1 MPPLRR
7 HYAPEALTEAIIRL
21 NQQTT
26 NHEDLTR
33 SYIELLQEALLTSY
47 GMVFRVANYGLPV
60 PKPDPMEWMLLGGA
74 GDMQGL
80 QQGEITTRQ
89 DFPDALLMPF
99 DLRGET
105 IGMVVLGPKTNRRSY
120 TKRDLALV
128 RSLAEL
134 VALRLYLFDTLGMER
149 EKARQVA
156 ILEEAIRLQEQFLNM
171 VSHELRTPVSVILA
185 SISFLEH
192 EADTSHDPLLD
203 TFLGR
208 IYRNAETLTLLVGDL
223 LNAGQLESGTF
234 VLDVQAC
241 SLSRLLHEAVE
252 DLMPLADEKRHRLSY
267 HASGAPV
274 EVPGDFQRLG
284 QVIRNLLINAIR
296 HNPEGTR
303 VEVAAVSLPG
313 VVRCEVRDDGV
324 GIAPEDLPKVFE
336 RFSRLRPREQN
347 GERGVGLG
355 LFIARAIIE
364 AHGGR
369 LGVDSTPGQGS
380 CFWFELPI
388 PTP

>member
-1 MPPLRR
+1 MSPPR
-7 HYAPEALTEAIIRL
+7 HIYDPEALSEAIIRL

-33 SYIELLQEALLTSY
+33 SFIELLQEALLTSY

-60 PKPDPMEWMLLGGA
+60 PKPTPMEWMLLGGA

-80 QQGEITTRQ
+80 LQGEITTRQ
-89 DFPDALLMPF
+89 DFPDALLVPF

-105 IGMVVLGPKTNRRSY
+105 IGMVVLGPKTNGHSY
-120 TKRDLALV
+120 TKRDRALV

-134 VALRLYLFDTLGMER
+134 VALRLYLFDTLGLER

-171 VSHELRTPVSVILA
+171 VSHELRTPVSIILA
-185 SISFLEH
+185 SISFLKH

-223 LNAGQLESGTF
+223 LNAGQLEAGTF
-234 VLDVQAC
+234 VLDVQTC

-252 DLMPLADEKRHRLSY
+252 DLKPLADEKRHLLTT
-267 HASGAPV
+267 HALNTPL

-296 HNPEGTR
+296 HNPAGTR
-303 VEVAAVSLPG
+303 VDVSAVSLPG
-313 VVRCEVRDDGV
+313 AVRCEVRDDGV
-324 GIAPEDLPKVFE
+324 GIAMEDLPRVFE
-336 RFSRLRPREQN
+336 RFSRLNPREQN

-355 LFIARAIIE
+355 LFIAQAIIK

-369 LGVDSTPGQGS
+369 LGVESAPDQGS
-380 CFWFELPI
+380 CFWFELPT